1 MPLFTDNSILEEI
14 PEGLASKVLMVL
26 EDIEDGQEI
35 TLRIRKNSHI
45 DMQLAFHTTNPK
57 NTRLYDELEL
67 DAQLRYVAET
77 EKYEWELMSF
87 QPMRKMYDT

>member
-1 MPLFTDNSILEEI
+1 
-14 PEGLASKVLMVL
+14 MVL

-45 DMQLAFHTTNPK
+45 DMELAFHTTNPK

-67 DAQLRYVAET
+67 DAQLRWTDT
-77 EKYEWELMSF
+77 EKYEWALMSF
-87 QPMRKMYDT
+87 QPMRKIY